1 MAMRLLAK
9 TYWSG
14 SWVRFRE
21 PVAEFAR
28 CEQVTVYA
36 HDNTQV
42 RGLFWRPLRNPRP
55 RVAVIAAHPRGDFS
69 QHYAFP
75 ALLRAGYACLGA
87 NLRNTNN
94 DSTCVHELLLLDL
107 AAHMVWLREQGIDQV
122 VWLGNSGGGSLGGFY
137 QSQAKAAPAQRISHT
152 PAGRPVALA
161 QATLPAFDAFM
172 ISAAHVGQ
180 GLIMNDIIDPSVVD
194 EHDPLLVDDTLDMY
208 NPDNGFQPAPQ
219 WSRYT
224 PEFLARYRAAQLARV
239 ARIDARAHAIIA
251 DQAAAEGLRGEPGFA
266 ALPASGRRAVNR
278 RAAFQPVMT
287 VYRTMANPNYVD
299 NTLDPSNRGYGS
311 LLSDLPDLMNYQL
324 YGFGRI
330 VTPDA
335 WLSTWSG
342 LSSNANFLKTGRA
355 IDEPVAVVQAGRDM
369 DVYPQQHGQAILETV
384 RSQDKTLFD
393 FPDCLHYFE
402 PDEGEDPNA
411 PVLRQ
416 MAALVPWLE
425 QRLPL

>member
-1 MAMRLLAK
+1 
-9 TYWSG
+9 
-14 SWVRFRE
+14 
-21 PVAEFAR
+21 
-28 CEQVTVYA
+28 
-36 HDNTQV
+36 
-42 RGLFWRPLRNPRP
+42 
-55 RVAVIAAHPRGDFS
+55 
-69 QHYAFP
+69 
-75 ALLRAGYACLGA
+75 
-87 NLRNTNN
+87 
-94 DSTCVHELLLLDL
+94 
-107 AAHMVWLREQGIDQV
+107 
-122 VWLGNSGGGSLGGFY
+122 
-137 QSQAKAAPAQRISHT
+137 
-152 PAGRPVALA
+152 
-161 QATLPAFDAFM
+161 
-172 ISAAHVGQ
+172 
-180 GLIMNDIIDPSVVD
+180 
-194 EHDPLLVDDTLDMY
+194 
-208 NPDNGFQPAPQ
+208 
-219 WSRYT
+219 
-224 PEFLARYRAAQLARV
+224 
-239 ARIDARAHAIIA
+239 RAHAIIA